1 MSKKNE
7 KNYQNPNIL
16 RTIAIINIIFIIIDV
31 CLVPLRDEGPSS
43 DTRYFVNDVYYII
56 IRSFFGL
63 VPFLITFG
71 VLMFIFGKR
80 NQEQFGKYLKI
91 SGILAGIGYGISI
104 LAYLFISISIFVY
117 NPSDILMSLVIP
129 FNYIGFGLLIGCYIV
144 ITIHGTKN
152 RDKNFTI
159 FGSLYLIGFII
170 SLIISF
176 ILYTLFPIELI

>member
-1 MSKKNE
+1 LSKKNE

-117 NPSDILMSLVIP
+117 NPSDILRSLVSP
-129 FNYIGFGLLIGCYIV
+129 LTYVGFGLLIGCYIF
-144 ITIHGTKN
+144 IIIHGTKN

-159 FGSLYLIGFII
+159 FGSLYLIGFI
-170 SLIISF
+170 SALIVSI
-176 ILYTLFPIELI
+176 ILYTLFPN

>member
-1 MSKKNE
+1 MKWKIIIVIRFQEFVGTIIYSAFHLIANYLLFALSKINE
-7 KNYQNPNIL
+7 KNYQNPKIL

-31 CLVPLRDEGPSS
+31 CLVPVMIAGPPS

-63 VPFLITFG
+63 VPYLITFG
-71 VLMFIFGKR
+71 VLLFIFGKR

-117 NPSDILMSLVIP
+117 NPSDILRSLVIP
-129 FNYIGFGLLIGCYIV
+129 FNYIGFGLLI
-144 ITIHGTKN
+144 TI
-152 RDKNFTI
+152 
-159 FGSLYLIGFII
+159 L
-170 SLIISF
+170 
-176 ILYTLFPIELI
+176 ELNNVRT